1 MEGGDCYGC
10 GIFFFLHIKISKLKS
25 EREKLLN
32 DNNKNNS
39 VREEDNSAREK
50 CKVIQSKGSR
60 VARRTKQGCK
70 LGLRP
75 IELHWKYSRAVI
87 GCNNANPVD

>member
-1 MEGGDCYGC
+1 MGSDVLDLCGQRSYMEGGDCYGC

-39 VREEDNSAREK
+39 VREEDNSARG
-50 CKVIQSKGSR
+50 KVQSHS
-60 VARRTKQGCK
+60 VRR
-70 LGLRP
+70 
-75 IELHWKYSRAVI
+75 
-87 GCNNANPVD
+87 